1 MATIGFLWV
10 WAAFQLK
17 DQARVLQATVFLTLG
32 FILSRILGL
41 FLDVFDQT
49 FTYIELG
56 FEMVALI
63 VILIILGLLK
73 SENDRNS

>member
-41 FLDVFDQT
+41 FLDV
-49 FTYIELG
+49 
-56 FEMVALI
+56 LI
-63 VILIILGLLK
+63 KPSRISNWDLK
-73 SENDRNS
+73 WLP